1 MQAFPA
7 GVVETFGIGGKM
19 FFCEAA
25 GFFDVFF
32 GENFSREVRFD
43 DVLKAGDLRVIEEP
57 SARTDVGI
65 DKARVR
71 RILPPVRQ
79 LVAVGIENRI

>member
-1 MQAFPA
+1 VQAFPA
-7 GVVETFGIGGKM
+7 GIVETFGIRGKM
-19 FFCEAA
+19 FFRESP
-25 GFFDVFF
+25 GFFDVLF
-32 GENFSREVRFD
+32 GKNFPREVRFR
-43 DVLKAGDLRVIEEP
+43 DVLQPGDLRVIEEP
-57 SARTDVGI
+57 TARTDVGV